1 MCSAEAAVASL
12 VIGLITKD
20 QADQKARQQEAAYQ
34 EQMKAAQEQAAAERK
49 SFEDQLANEEVTPML
64 INKSGQGETG
74 RSSLRIKKKNVG
86 SQDKSVGGLGGNTGL
101 NIATS

>member
-1 MCSAEAAVASL
+1 MCEPTVAAIAVGLLVKQQADAQAHNQEMVYKRQMEAA
-12 VIGLITKD
+12 
-20 QADQKARQQEAAYQ
+20 QK
-34 EQMKAAQEQAAAERK
+34 QAAEERK
-49 SFEDQLANEEVTPML
+49 SFEDQLANEEVTPTL

-74 RSSLRIKKKNVG
+74 RSSLRIKKAMGG